1 MTQLSTNN
9 PNKVS
14 QNVLNQLPDFI
25 KSDFPAFEKFLEYY
39 YKSQEKTGQPQNIIN
54 QFQNYLDIDKYDF
67 SLIRSNTSLLEPV
80 TATSDV
86 ITVES
91 VDNFL
96 TNDGS
101 ILIGDEIIY
110 YERADKS
117 PEISL
122 TDGVSYEEFRE
133 KWIELQSPYLTFNGV
148 QRVFSL
154 LSEDNPIAPPSADH
168 VVVRLFGKYQIPNVD
183 FTISGTDIIFTDA
196 PRSPNPSDSVEET
209 AIFYLKGFL
218 QDPIQLV
225 DGIASQFNSSNKE
238 YNITVSGNRYN
249 PVLDVYLN
257 VIIGDNL
264 LVPFIDY
271 SVVTEGL
278 NTVLK
283 LKNAPASDARAYIA
297 SIEAPISSFGSG
309 ATAVAQIGADG
320 DLSGIK
326 VKNGGSNYRIQ
337 YPPSVDIVT
346 TESGG
351 GASAYSLVNGIKSLS
366 LLGGGA
372 GYSDL
377 NPPIVDIEVPTIA
390 GGIPAKATA
399 IVQNG
404 TVTGIN
410 LDNSGSN
417 YTFTPRVTFRDPGG
431 CKFSTPSIDVNGSL
445 DPDTFNITSGGTGYT
460 VPPTVYIDPPTGA
473 DPVQAE
479 INVTVEEGTVTGF
492 VVTNRGRGYVTAP
505 RIAVIDPGAA
515 QILDVQVD
523 STGRVIDIE
532 LLSGGSGYVDIP
544 SIYIVD
550 NRKDASGAYI
560 GGSGALASASIFN
573 GQITDINITNF
584 GSGYDPA
591 TPPKVVIQRP
601 PSANASAVVGFGEVT
616 GFRVTEAGSKY
627 TKAQFVGCS
636 RGVSSIV
643 GYDTDGNVIYDNQT
657 YPAAH
662 TIDQSVTC
670 LDGVFIEKML
680 TKFTEQ
686 YLPDI
691 PKIDLDKININ
702 TVIKNIRTFYSSKG
716 TPGSIAYLFK
726 ILYGEDVS
734 VSYPKEQIVKPSS
747 ASWQVD
753 TILRCVVVSGD
764 SRNLQ
769 DGLLQQFPDQV
780 DPNITSAQALIEN
793 YISIKTS
800 ELEIFE
806 LVLSEET
813 IVGNFTIPY
822 KTKLAEAISTTDSVI
837 TVDSTIGWPER
848 NGEIMI
854 GNELIRYKEKS
865 LNQFIEC
872 TRSVNNVVEDWDAAT
887 EVNSNFYV
895 YVNYGLETEVL
906 VRVVGIIKAENTT
919 LTDDGTYYLPGD
931 KLTVS
936 KLGASEVTPLL
947 NTWNY
952 NVKKLVSVDRI
963 EFGGV
968 NNQTATVY
976 CNNPHGLLV
985 GDQVTIYGA
994 NPILFNGTYFVQSR
1008 ESTTVFKYQL
1018 AQPAALV
1025 PQGNILI
1032 SVDLNRGK
1040 SDVESIN
1047 NVISIYTTN
1056 IQNAF
1061 FNDDYVYIAASGIPN
1076 YKIGPFAGQ
1085 ALIPGNQ
1092 RKLMRFPRVSQ
1103 TISTKDTIQP
1113 GPIGSWVNGVSIWS
1127 YKSDLKKVFGKIT
1140 AINITEQGDSYDAAS
1155 PPALTISGGN
1165 GTGATGEV
1173 VINGSIT
1180 AIEVNDKGSN
1190 YTDPPLVSIV
1200 GGGGSGASATAVVTN
1215 KEVSRILI
1223 NSGGTGYTTKPEI
1236 TIVGG
1241 GGQGATAEAEVRG
1254 SISAVNITN
1263 AGTDY
1268 TSEPTVSLSSG
1279 EGAQAQAIVQNGR
1292 IISIAVIN
1300 AGNGYTTPPIVEI
1313 YGNGFGAIAR
1323 ANIDTDGENAGRV
1336 TSINIVNRGINYEAG
1351 TTVIVLRSVGSNA
1364 KFTASVQDW
1373 TYNLAVNTPL
1383 DDAQGSV
1390 FSGYNNQYG
1399 GEYAHFTNP
1408 KRLRF
1413 VLGDNLLEDTQ
1424 GNLTEATSN
1433 IEHSP
1438 IIGWAFDGN
1447 PIYGPYGYTDPTN
1460 QSSNIRRLEP
1470 SYRLKTEL
1478 VLEVQTN
1485 PNPVRTGGPLLS
1497 VDPAGTFTEDY
1508 EYTFGRGDLDRYNGR
1523 FGKTPEFPEGTYA
1536 YFICI
1541 DATSVG
1547 NPVFPYII
1555 GPDFNSS
1562 VDKWNLSATAT
1573 QVNIPTGVIR
1583 YRDPYENVDIDVERQ
1598 PNATADLL
1606 TTEDGLE
1613 LTFDPI
1619 WEDAD
1624 GDGTIDTNYQTDHDG
1639 DSATPMQRLAI
1650 RKDDRVFRLTYD
1662 TNSINMEV
1670 GQTYVI
1676 PAYNTTNGQFAQ
1688 SSGPL
1693 NFQVLRDGI
1702 TPTTVLGRVVSAE
1715 SFNPAFDG
1723 TYDQYIGLD
1732 FAYTDDN
1739 GVTTTANIVDIEFIG
1754 FQATVELDDDTAE
1767 ELTDVGSLLE
1777 ENKLELFDYFPKVR
1791 FDSKVDIEV
1800 ETITKFED
1808 AAVNGFVV
1816 ENPGDSYQVDDRL
1829 LFDNTDTEGYGISA
1843 TVKTIK
1849 GKTVG
1854 SYVTELIDDV
1864 PHGVVQTTSP
1874 HDLSVG
1880 DRVQMDYDPDNALE
1894 NRQYKV
1900 KVVNGIESITVT
1912 QTGTG
1917 YTDDVPISV
1926 DIDGDGQHAEIVPI
1940 VNTSNGTV
1948 STFNIVKSGNGF
1960 TENPKLII
1968 SHPQEFKKAEYFITG
1983 IQNLKDSVIRDV
1995 YISNITK
2002 DIYSCGDTVD
2012 QYGNRVGFIAKHSPA
2027 GDLVW
2032 QKQARS
2038 ESPNVNAG
2046 NTFCSFSTITVDE
2059 TSNTLDVYV
2068 AGTTK
2073 PNSLNVNYNP
2083 DIVLMKFNQNSSGSS
2098 ITIQYQKELAG
2109 ISGSTRLDEVSSIC
2123 KVGENKW
2130 VIGGH
2135 TNTNSSNPFDAF
2147 LIVFNENLGIQQKRK
2162 ISTPSDSEKV
2172 RRIRYNPDNNKFYV
2186 LLEIAPDTTSA
2197 VRSFA
2202 IATCE
2207 AQQFALA
2214 VENVRNYTTTS
2225 YNLWDADF
2233 DLDEFGDLFVS
2244 GTSYSGSNPI
2254 GVFVGKVTPDGA
2266 ITWGKRITPLGTIRN
2281 LSTKGGNVDVFGNYN
2296 VVINYELNES
2306 TASSEAFRKQS
2317 EIIKWKYDGTIVST
2331 NKLSV
2336 NRNITGFEVN
2346 AIEADNSGDP
2356 VTLGQA
2362 YRNEV
2367 VALFDFE
2374 ATTETEPV
2382 DTTGNMTNRNLIGDY
2397 YTGSN
2402 IASGAPA
2409 GKGSSRGLRINAYD
2423 GSAWSDTHFEINP
2436 ENNTGIW
2443 GYGDSFNTNGDWTI
2457 EGFFAVTETG
2467 LLQDSRLAGLGSS
2480 HHTLFGIG
2488 HGNEPGVTLQLNRS
2502 NKRLELYASATTQR
2516 TATPISSANNI
2527 IVNNIDY
2534 VHIAVTKSG
2543 NLFTMYA
2550 NGTAVGSGS
2559 LPSLTIPSTAKIYLG
2574 NSPNWTGASS
2584 GFTVDTAGSF
2594 DVDGF
2599 RISDNVRDFSAGADY
2614 VPDTTSEY
2622 NDYYKTYH
2630 YVNDTALIIKTD
2642 KNVDTTRQG
2651 TFIGASTKYHFTT
2664 AAYTYPTIIN
2674 QPMTVAGVT
2683 LASEGLQV
2691 LDYNDVNSSLVID
2704 TDPLTSLGDVWS
2716 SRTATI
2722 PALGGKKVK
2731 ATTTTF
2737 GKFYIEV
2744 AQVAQ
2749 ADNVLRLTFNQTY
2762 NINVGSQISQLNAS
2776 GQTLGVATV
2785 IDKDD
2790 QSLFI
2795 AQYGQQSTWQGFA
2808 GSGEIKSS
2816 GLEVNEIPSYQFA
2829 NVNFTTTQGTFI
2841 FDIPSGLSA
2850 RFKSYAQ
2857 EDFTVRIDDTAPA
2870 GSPYIIGS
2878 VITPTDTQVSYN
2890 ADRSQLTITG
2900 LTAVTQITLN
2910 TNLEKIL
2917 QISAVNQTD
2926 RVFYKTARAHRMSV
2940 GDNLFIEG
2948 NDESEFNGSFSV
2960 DKVISSREISIKLR
2974 NVAATA
2980 ISAFSAIDI
2989 YTKHPVLQMFYN
3001 HKYQFMLG
3009 DPSLEGYFLSFS
3021 KDNLFKL
3028 EYSFNS
3034 IQRVGTPGIRAGSD
3048 PEPYVQLTVNSEV
3061 TNISYYFD
3069 PSRTGADSPVGVGT
3083 YLDVIRSPYN
3093 GDFTITRLAGAT
3105 ITTGATIFKFP
3116 LFNETE
3122 SNASAS
3128 RVSYTTSSKA
3138 AVGPIGDIRLINGGG
3153 FYKKLPVISGIVSNR
3168 KIERV
3173 DITEPG
3179 TEYAVGEYT
3188 GVDITGDG
3196 EGGKVNI
3203 TVEDG
3208 TDDDGNTIPGQISE
3222 VTVTDP
3228 GKNYTTATIDI
3239 ESIPGILG
3247 PSLAGSG
3254 ADLNVVIP
3262 PNGVGASVF
3271 VKADQIGKIKKL
3283 KNNNFG
3289 FDYTH
3294 DYTLRPEIT
3303 FPVNVQLT
3311 STSILDSITVTDP
3324 GSGYATPPTVII
3336 SGGGGEGATAE
3347 ATIRNGRIDQIE
3359 VKDPGSGYSSEP
3371 AVTLKSS
3378 FNYVVNLDLNLL
3390 QFSFPH
3396 GITNGAPVTV
3406 QVVDDGSGVDPALPI
3421 SSFGRL
3427 STTTTYYAISGITNS
3442 LEDDQLRL
3450 ALTQDNANIGDFL
3463 SFTNAGDGRQVLL
3476 TDSFGGAAEANVI
3489 TGRFLAGEFVYQGPT
3504 QDQATAVGYVSENDG
3519 WQEGPRILKIVD
3531 YTGDFTAGERLT
3543 GTISKASGTVDNL
3556 SIAKG
3561 VLEVGAITSTPGR
3574 FIDDVGKPSE
3584 IIQKIQ
3590 DSYFY
3595 QDFSYSVKAPVSIT
3609 DWRDVL
3615 TTNVHPAGFK
3625 VFGELGLVESG
3636 FIENKTTAFELT
3648 KSVNLA
3654 ESAIVP
3660 NLQNFTLV
3668 EPVYTDFDNTE
3679 VRFRQ
3684 KNLTSSE
3691 QILTSTCQKIEDI
3704 SQQFDGEKISFEL
3717 NVKNLNDDGQVV
3729 TEPVIAN
3736 ANQLIITLNGIVQ
3749 APGEAFTVQGS
3760 NIVFANPPQPP
3771 ANVQY
3776 ATTQLDFK
3784 NIKRMNL
3791 SNISGIFPLIGGTVR
3806 GIVSDVDVRVVAVGQ
3821 TTVDFY
3827 YENNTDALQVGEN
3840 VFSSATGFNAVLDS
3854 ITDVVRQNLFQFK
3867 EPIENLRGD
3876 KATVEQVNLEGNNG
3890 VVLTTVP
3897 SGMSASGNTF
3907 DVADGYQLSTIS
3919 LTQNGTGYIDT
3930 PEGIPTVGGSGS
3942 GLTVELDANSIG
3954 EIVSVK
3960 IANRGSGYQIG
3971 DVVTLAGG
3979 DSQGQIT
3986 IVADVGGVYQ
3996 IDAER
4001 FTIVSITGNTVT
4013 ANRGTDGTAV
4023 VGHATNSNVFGTE
4036 IEVGDTVV
4044 LSKTAGTYQST
4055 PGLFDIVIGDII
4067 IGSKSGIVAEV
4078 IGIQSYRDPVTNEA
4092 NNQVIISEGS
4102 SFFGLVFN
4110 RITSIDFQNVVLDNI
4125 SQTQLQL
4132 TDLADS
4138 TIEFNTKFPNAEE
4151 VSNIILEYQ
4160 NATGAFTINEQIR
4173 NNIVNYS
4180 NLAGDLTDGET
4191 IRIYK
4196 LAYNNAKYTPDG
4208 LLTSGDIIR
4217 TENATAEVIGTNY
4230 ARNFVYLGKVARRAT
4245 DLNVPISAGG
4255 AIISTLQKKFGTGSL
4270 YLNGTARIDIP
4281 SNNEFAFGNNDYA
4294 IEAQIYANSA
4304 ALSSTATIF
4313 DFRAS
4318 SATEQA
4324 IRIYLESGQLRYN
4337 VNGSDILVSGATT
4350 IAQDTWTH
4358 IALTRDSNTIKMFIN
4373 GAQIANGSDSTSYV
4387 AKPITIGQDYNNANG
4402 FTGYIDEV
4410 RISSDSRYT
4419 TAFTPPTGMYQ
4430 GDNNTLLLL
4439 HFDGA
4444 NLSTTFQDWSG
4455 APTWNEGDQFVN
4467 GTVDFRYY
4475 DASNEILNN
4484 RALISS
4490 EAVYQL
4496 DLQYPRLHVPLLAE
4510 DIAIQYGEYFYDV
4523 IISNLDFIANEAYE
4537 IINPAVPS
4545 GTVAQDCIDDV
4556 KDVVRNI
4563 AYNLKYGF
4571 NSKVWDAAKL
4581 YSNQG
4586 VLQHL
4591 TGVTAA
4597 SISVFNKAR
4606 DLTQDVINNNPITK
4620 QGSHSFTQVTND
4632 NIPFLFGGYTAA
4644 MNRIIAL
4651 TEIVTDTLQDPDG
4664 TVDPVQYSQSVAV
4677 LERTHPSYAYC
4688 QRDAGL
4694 WIDAICYDL
4703 RNTGNSKSWDAAANY
4718 VDRTDPAN
4726 VTINHVAGEE
4736 GETVWAVDKVRDFCI
4751 DVMRGNL
4758 IDIIGD
4764 HGLTQVVDQTITR
4777 DNTAGTTFTPS
4788 NATYD
4793 PATGDLVLTI
4803 GSHSLVVGQRVRI
4816 LDEAIR
4822 FTCSQD
4828 GNSSNHDYPRSTDP
4842 ASDTDLVITAED
4854 ATTITVNVGVSGPND
4869 QYTHAFVSAVSNSV
4883 STVAQCAN
4891 VASAIRTY
4899 ADIISDTIEQ
4909 ANLGSPVDHLG
4920 TVTRVQAAKP
4930 YAAGIVD
4937 ATVVSEFTCNK
4948 EFPDDDLFIST
4959 QLWPD
4964 SQSRF
4969 KDAATLIRKNA
4980 GIIVDETAGDM
4991 LNRYPDLTVDM
5002 PRNASGASNLGTLRC
5017 KTDLSLLLN
5026 AIADDIEFGGSGNT
5040 TTAFKFY
5047 LGENGEILHIRL
5059 QLLQSLYAH
5068 ERLAFYAKQAIDGTL
5083 TTTYSDR
5090 VVIPPAG
5097 ITNDPGGCQNVK
5109 DAIDTLVDL
5118 INETLAPTGDRFRD
5132 AGDLLLFNQTYIAE
5146 EAVGLMQEEFSYV
5159 NSAGITIQTFE
5170 YPGGQTDGKAKCVRD
5185 MKEIIKSVVSDLL
5198 VGGNFSSVEAAKLYL
5213 DSNLKVNHVED
5224 QIAATVE
5231 AIERVGFLA
5240 KKAVNNLLQD
5250 IGAGQNSPEYY
5261 VPRFTLETAFTDDTI
5276 TDSQDDGDISNYGS
5290 RDCTNVR
5297 SAIDTLISTIIEI
5310 LAPGSEPARSANQQV
5325 MFGREYI
5332 DAELRSV
5339 VIGDW
5344 GDVWKIPTGDWAANR
5359 SYTQGT
5365 LVINAGNIYEAQNT
5379 ETSGSVAPVH
5389 STGIV
5394 IDATLDEQDPNNN
5407 VDPVGVNWKFIEFG
5421 KDYWLDQ
5428 VIEDALYDNI
5438 TTPDLV
5444 TAPFQVEDATY
5455 APASGNLVLTIKNHG
5470 LTTQDKI
5477 RITPNSL
5484 TFTCDMD
5491 GNNSYKTYPRPTD
5504 PAFKEAMTI
5513 AAVTTNTVTVNVGA
5527 SPTVNYTV
5535 TNATY
5540 DEQGGDLV
5548 LTIGNHNLFEGTAI
5562 RLADNSIT
5570 FTCTQDGNTSN
5581 NSYPRPGVDPYAGT
5595 AINIKEV
5602 SHDAY
5607 DIDDATYV
5615 PSTGV
5620 MTLEV
5625 IGHPFA
5631 NGDKVRFVDESIV
5644 FTCGLD
5650 NDLTEHA
5657 YPRSSDPFSYKWLTV
5672 SNVNG
5677 SNFDVNV
5684 GISSN
5689 TSTHTFKYALTE
5701 ALDHQT
5707 GTITVNVGV
5716 GAEADQYPHTFVSA
5730 TSNGVITGGGYN
5742 HTFIEAADNAIQ
5754 GPTRV
5759 AGFNNT
5765 ATIDNLILL
5774 DSPVENEVAGV
5785 NIFPVGE
5792 REQFGAGGWTITG
5805 GTISADA
5812 TAAPD
5817 GTTTADKY
5825 IPGNNQLEKV
5835 VERTYNLPSFDTFDD
5850 NTIKFDNTN
5859 ETFDEGAA
5867 TSFQEYTWSCFVK
5880 EGEYFKFRHSISWS
5894 ATDKAEFTWDAVTG
5908 AVGPSLFIN
5917 GNVVVGDGLDA
5928 GTPIPE
5934 SDLQKGLTWGVKP
5947 YGFGW
5952 FRPFITIR
5960 VPFGISQ
5967 LYIKEYMLNNSGTLA
5982 GAGSE
5987 GDGSSG
5993 SFIWGAKLVKGR
6005 LDPFEAASG
6014 QKFFVSDEYNIKKF
6028 IINKAEDLIELQ
6040 LNQNQVNPAPESGTI
6055 PFYDPQL
6062 PENYNTANQMLRF
6075 TNTFNLYRAQLQDSD
6090 YWINLDIVSGITVPD
6105 QTFVAGGGRNVPIAL
6120 TKEIVGSDF
6129 FYGLSSD
6136 GYGEIEKITFSEAT
6150 VAKVYK
6156 RFKFNGDQVTL
6167 GTALADFELGE
6178 TVQTTGNAANTGTIY
6193 ALWADEN
6200 FRYMDVVVTGGTF
6213 SLYDG
6218 ITGGAAGTA
6227 LAGGTN
6233 LVGSFTGLTNA
6244 GADSNRVQGS
6254 YTVAAIGGNGSGATF
6269 DVSVDDTGAANVVI
6283 NSGGTGYSVSEV
6295 LTLQD
6300 VNMGNGGGSDITL
6313 TVDTLTNAGIQE
6325 STDRLQIIDLVNGA
6339 GFSAGYAF
6347 KGYTSTYEA
6356 DTTNFIKN
6364 SGAVINNL
6372 GGKLTIDTE
6381 SIQGSFETTSVVYP
6395 DATRISLDIINHPG
6409 ITSSIDVGDN
6419 IVATGYQRLGIN
6431 LTGIYATSDFTVGT
6445 FVYQA
6450 NSNGSQIFQGAYGY
6464 VTGWDDANNFLYVS
6478 PIGDSVFQNGLNV
6491 AQYPVG
6497 NTNTPTIFGSIGTT
6511 VTQST
6516 VAYGTITRIDEV
6528 GLARRV
6534 YLSDVVGTFSGY
6546 DTVVSDAGFKA
6557 ASYVKVDI
6565 QGRTSRYFVGF
6576 DGIQTAFKLTQNN
6589 GTPYFP
6595 DPEGHMMIFVNG
6607 ILQPPG
6613 ATGSYSAFSD
6623 TIQFNEAP
6631 TLGSS
6636 FTGFYLG
6643 KMRQLD
6649 DISFEF
6655 DSLRSS
6661 FNLKRDG
6668 TFYSLGLTEGVQA
6681 TESIIADN
6689 NIIISLNGVIQEP
6702 GIGFELVGS
6711 RVVFKE
6717 VPRVGSTFVG
6727 FAYIG
6732 SDADVTRSEVV
6743 PPIESG
6749 DFLDIQGETVDRE
6762 VAVIESANTL
6772 VTFEYIGS
6780 IFGRDAQGEANI
6792 LKGRIDGVQVTNP
6805 GSGYTNRPTVRVDSS
6820 SGFDGEI
6827 KALVGV
6833 SRVDTTNPGT
6843 GYGYPE
6849 VDVLTTVPSDYTSPD
6864 VTLYGEEPYF
6874 SVEIT
6879 DPEVQDVTPDL
6890 IETIT
6895 SGDIPGQGTSD
6906 PTQTPTAITDF
6917 ATTGTSNLSNVWISG
6932 S

>member
-1 MTQLSTNN
+1 MTTSN

-39 YKSQEKTGQPQNIIN
+39 YKSQEKTGQPQNIISE
-54 QFQNYLDIDKYDF
+54 FQNYLDIDQYDF
-67 SLIRSNTSLLEPV
+67 SLIRSTTSLLEPV
-80 TATSDV
+80 TNNSDV

-117 PEISL
+117 PEISI

-133 KWIELQSPYLTFNGV
+133 KWIEIQSPYLTFNGV
-148 QRVFSL
+148 QRVFPL

-168 VVVRLFGKYQIPNVD
+168 VVIRLFGKYQIPNVD
-183 FTISGTDIIFTDA
+183 FTIAGTDIVFTDA

-218 QDPIQLV
+218 QDPIQIV
-225 DGIASQFNSSNKE
+225 DDISTDFNSSKKE

-271 SVVTEGL
+271 AVVTEGS

-283 LKNAPASDARAYIA
+283 LKNAPPSDARSYIA

-309 ATAVAQIGADG
+309 ATAVGQIGATG
-320 DLSGIK
+320 NLSGIK
-326 VKNGGSNYRIQ
+326 VKNGGSNYRIE

-351 GASAYSLVNGIKSLS
+351 GAAAYSLVNGIKSLS

-377 NPPIVDIEVPTIA
+377 NPPIVDIEPPTVV

-431 CKFSTPSIDVNGSL
+431 CKFTEPSIDVNGSL
-445 DPDTFNITSGGTGYT
+445 DPDTFNIESGGTGYT
-460 VPPTVYIDPPTGA
+460 VPPTVYIDAPTGT

-479 INVTVEEGTVTGF
+479 ITVTVEEGTVTGF
-492 VVTNRGRGYVTAP
+492 VVTNRGRGYITAP

-515 QILDVQVD
+515 QVFDVIVD

-584 GSGYDPA
+584 GSGYDA
-591 TPPKVVIQRP
+591 TNPPKVVIQRP

-616 GFRVTEAGSKY
+616 GFRVTEAGTKY

-636 RGVSSIV
+636 RGVSGIV

-657 YPAAH
+657 YPVTH
-662 TIDQSVTC
+662 SIDQSVTC

-734 VSYPKEQIVKPSS
+734 VSYPKEQIIKPSS

-753 TILRCVVVSGD
+753 TILRCVVVAGD
-764 SRNLQ
+764 STNLQ
-769 DGLLQQFPDQV
+769 DGLLQQFQDQV
-780 DPNITSAQALIEN
+780 DPNITNAQALIEN

-813 IVGNFTIPY
+813 IIGNFTIPY

-848 NGEIMI
+848 NGEILI

-895 YVNYGLETEVL
+895 YVNYGLDTEVL

-968 NNQTATVY
+968 SNQTATVY

-1018 AQPAALV
+1018 VQPAALI

-1103 TISTKDTIQP
+1103 TISTKDSIQP

-1140 AINITEQGDSYDAAS
+1140 TINITEQGDSYDAAS

-1180 AIEVNDKGSN
+1180 AIEVNAKGSN

-1241 GGQGATAEAEVRG
+1241 GGSGATAEAEVRG

-1300 AGNGYTTPPIVEI
+1300 AGNGYTTPPVVEI

-1351 TTVIVLRSVGSNA
+1351 TTVIILRSVGSNA

-1373 TYNLAVNTPL
+1373 TYNLAVNTNL

-1413 VLGDNLLEDTQ
+1413 VLGDNLLEDTS

-1433 IEHSP
+1433 IAHSP

-1470 SYRLKTEL
+1470 SYKLRTEL
-1478 VLEVQTN
+1478 VLEPQTN
-1485 PNPVRTGGPLLS
+1485 PTPIRTGGPLLS
-1497 VDPAGTFTEDY
+1497 VDAAGTFTEDY
-1508 EYTFGRGDLDRYNGR
+1508 EYTFGEGDLDRYNGR

-1541 DATSVG
+1541 DTTAVG

-1624 GDGTIDTNYQTDHDG
+1624 GDGTIDTNYLTDHDG
-1639 DSATPMQRLAI
+1639 LVETPMQRLST
-1650 RKDDRVFRLTYD
+1650 RNDDRVFRLSYD
-1662 TNSINMEV
+1662 TNNINMEV

-1676 PAYNTTNGQFAQ
+1676 PAYTTTNEQFAQ
-1688 SSGPL
+1688 STSAL

-1702 TPTTVLGRVVSAE
+1702 TATTVLGRIVSAE
-1715 SFNPAFDG
+1715 NFNPAFDG

-1732 FAYTDDN
+1732 FTYTDDN
-1739 GVTTTANIVDIEFIG
+1739 GASTTANIVDIEFIG
-1754 FQATVELDDDTAE
+1754 FQATVELNDDTAE

-1843 TVKTIK
+1843 TVKTIQ
-1849 GKTVG
+1849 GKSVG
-1854 SYVTELIDDV
+1854 SYVTELINDV

-1880 DRVQMDYDPDNALE
+1880 DRVQMNYEPSNALE

-1917 YTDDVPISV
+1917 YTDDIPLSI
-1926 DIDGDGQHAEIVPI
+1926 DIDGDGQHAEILPI

-1960 TENPKLII
+1960 TDNPKLII

-2012 QYGNRVGFIAKHSPA
+2012 QYGNRVGFVAKHSPA
-2027 GDLVW
+2027 GDIVW

-2059 TSNTLDVYV
+2059 TSSTLDVYV

-2135 TNTNSSNPFDAF
+2135 TNTNSSNPFDAY

-2186 LLEIAPDTTSA
+2186 LLEIAPNTTSA
-2197 VRSFA
+2197 VKTFA

-2207 AQQFALA
+2207 AQQFAL
-2214 VENVRNYTTTS
+2214 VVDNVRNYTTS
-2225 YNLWDADF
+2225 GYNLWDADF

-2266 ITWGKRITPLGTIRN
+2266 ITWGKRITPNGTIRN
-2281 LSTKGGNVDVFGNYN
+2281 LNTQGGNVDVFGNYN
-2296 VVINYELNES
+2296 IVINYELNES

-2317 EIIKWKYDGTIVST
+2317 EIIKWKYDGTIVSS

-2336 NRNITGFEVN
+2336 NRNITGFDVN

-2356 VTLGQA
+2356 VTVGQA

-2367 VALFDFE
+2367 VGLFDFE
-2374 ATTETEPV
+2374 ATSETEPV

-2402 IASGAPA
+2402 IASGAPS

-2443 GYGDSFNTNGDWTI
+2443 GYGDSFNTNGNWTI
-2457 EGFFAVTETG
+2457 EGFFAVTETT

-2527 IVNNIDY
+2527 IVNDIDY
-2534 VHIAVTKSG
+2534 VHIALTKSG
-2543 NLFTMYA
+2543 NLFTIYA

-2574 NSPNWTGASS
+2574 NSPNWTSASS

-2599 RISDNVRDFSAGADY
+2599 RITDNVRDFSAGADY
-2614 VPDTTSEY
+2614 VPDNTSEY
-2622 NDYYKTYH
+2622 NEYYKTYH
-2630 YVNDTALIIKTD
+2630 YVNDTALLIKTD
-2642 KNVDTTRQG
+2642 KNVDATRQG
-2651 TFIGASTKYHFTT
+2651 TFIGSSTKYHFTT
-2664 AAYTYPTIIN
+2664 DAYTYPSIIN
-2674 QPMTVAGVT
+2674 QPLTVGAVT

-2691 LDYNDVNSSLVID
+2691 LDYNDVNSSLVLD

-2731 ATTTTF
+2731 ATTTTY

-2749 ADNVLRLTFNQTY
+2749 ADNVLRLSLNQTY
-2762 NINVGSQISQLNAS
+2762 NIDVGSTISQLNAA

-2785 IDKDD
+2785 IDKDNT
-2790 QSLFI
+2790 SIFI

-2808 GSGEIKSS
+2808 NSGEIKSS
-2816 GLEVNEIPSYQFA
+2816 GTEINEIPSYQFA
-2829 NVNFTTTQGTFI
+2829 NVDFTTTQGTFI
-2841 FDIPSGLSA
+2841 FDIPAGLSA

-2878 VITPTDTQVSYN
+2878 VITPSDTQVAYN
-2890 ADRSQLTITG
+2890 ADRSQVTISG
-2900 LTAVTQITLN
+2900 LTAVTKITLN

-2917 QISAVNQTD
+2917 QLSAVNQTD
-2926 RVFYKTARAHRMSV
+2926 KVFYKTARAHRMAV

-2948 NDESEFNGSFSV
+2948 NDEAEFNGSFAV
-2960 DKVISSREISIKLR
+2960 DRVISSREISVQLR
-2974 NVAATA
+2974 SVAATA

-3083 YLDVIRSPYN
+3083 YLDVIKSPYN

-3116 LFNETE
+3116 LFDETE
-3122 SNASAS
+3122 SSASAS
-3128 RVSYTTSSKA
+3128 RVNYTTSSKA

-3173 DITEPG
+3173 DISEPG

-3228 GKNYTTATIDI
+3228 GKNYTIATIDI
-3239 ESIPGILG
+3239 ESISGILG
-3247 PSLAGSG
+3247 SGLAGSG
-3254 ADLNVVIP
+3254 ADLNVIIP

-3336 SGGGGEGATAE
+3336 NGGGGLGATAE

-3359 VKDPGSGYSSEP
+3359 VKDPGAGYSSEP
-3371 AVTLKSS
+3371 SVTLKSS
-3378 FNYVVNLDLNLL
+3378 FNYVINLDLNLL

-3476 TDSFGGAAEANVI
+3476 TDSFGGSAEANVI
-3489 TGRFLAGEFVYQGPT
+3489 TGRFLAGEFVYQGIN
-3504 QDQATAVGYVSENDG
+3504 QEDATAFGFVSENDG
-3519 WQEGPRILKIVD
+3519 WQEGPRILKIVN
-3531 YTGDFTAGERLT
+3531 YTGDFTSGERLT

-3561 VLEVGAITSTPGR
+3561 VLEVGAITTTPGR

-3609 DWRDVL
+3609 DWREVL

-3636 FIENKTTAFELT
+3636 VIENKTTAFELT

-3704 SQQFDGEKISFEL
+3704 SQLFDGEQISFEL

-3760 NIVFANPPQPP
+3760 NIVFADPPQPP

-3791 SNISGIFPLIGGTVR
+3791 SNISGIFPLIGGTIR
-3806 GIVSDVDVRVVAVGQ
+3806 GIVSDIDAKVVAVGQ

-3827 YENNTDALQVGEN
+3827 YLNNTDAFSIGEN

-3854 ITDVVRQNLFQFK
+3854 IDDVVRQNLFQFK

-3876 KATVEQVNLEGNNG
+3876 QATVEQVNLEGNNG

-3907 DVADGYQLSTIS
+3907 DVADGYQLADITLS
-3919 LTQNGTGYIDT
+3919 QNGTGYIDT
-3930 PEGIPTVGGSGS
+3930 PEGLPTVGGSGS
-3942 GLTVELDANSIG
+3942 GLTVELDANSTG
-3954 EIVSVK
+3954 EIISVK

-3979 DSQGQIT
+3979 NSQGQIT

-4023 VGHATNSNVFGTE
+4023 VGHATNSNVYGTS
-4036 IEVGDTVV
+4036 IEVGDSVV

-4078 IGIQSYRDPVTNEA
+4078 IGIQSY
-4092 NNQVIISEGS
+4092 
-4102 SFFGLVFN
+4102 
-4110 RITSIDFQNVVLDNI
+4110 
-4125 SQTQLQL
+4125 
-4132 TDLADS
+4132 
-4138 TIEFNTKFPNAEE
+4138 
-4151 VSNIILEYQ
+4151 
-4160 NATGAFTINEQIR
+4160 
-4173 NNIVNYS
+4173 
-4180 NLAGDLTDGET
+4180 
-4191 IRIYK
+4191 
-4196 LAYNNAKYTPDG
+4196 
-4208 LLTSGDIIR
+4208 
-4217 TENATAEVIGTNY
+4217 
-4230 ARNFVYLGKVARRAT
+4230 
-4245 DLNVPISAGG
+4245 
-4255 AIISTLQKKFGTGSL
+4255 
-4270 YLNGTARIDIP
+4270 
-4281 SNNEFAFGNNDYA
+4281 
-4294 IEAQIYANSA
+4294 
-4304 ALSSTATIF
+4304 
-4313 DFRAS
+4313 
-4318 SATEQA
+4318 
-4324 IRIYLESGQLRYN
+4324 
-4337 VNGSDILVSGATT
+4337 
-4350 IAQDTWTH
+4350 
-4358 IALTRDSNTIKMFIN
+4358 
-4373 GAQIANGSDSTSYV
+4373 
-4387 AKPITIGQDYNNANG
+4387 
-4402 FTGYIDEV
+4402 
-4410 RISSDSRYT
+4410 
-4419 TAFTPPTGMYQ
+4419 
-4430 GDNNTLLLL
+4430 
-4439 HFDGA
+4439 
-4444 NLSTTFQDWSG
+4444 
-4455 APTWNEGDQFVN
+4455 
-4467 GTVDFRYY
+4467 
-4475 DASNEILNN
+4475 
-4484 RALISS
+4484 
-4490 EAVYQL
+4490 
-4496 DLQYPRLHVPLLAE
+4496 
-4510 DIAIQYGEYFYDV
+4510 
-4523 IISNLDFIANEAYE
+4523 
-4537 IINPAVPS
+4537 
-4545 GTVAQDCIDDV
+4545 
-4556 KDVVRNI
+4556 
-4563 AYNLKYGF
+4563 
-4571 NSKVWDAAKL
+4571 
-4581 YSNQG
+4581 
-4586 VLQHL
+4586 
-4591 TGVTAA
+4591 
-4597 SISVFNKAR
+4597 
-4606 DLTQDVINNNPITK
+4606 
-4620 QGSHSFTQVTND
+4620 
-4632 NIPFLFGGYTAA
+4632 
-4644 MNRIIAL
+4644 
-4651 TEIVTDTLQDPDG
+4651 
-4664 TVDPVQYSQSVAV
+4664 
-4677 LERTHPSYAYC
+4677 
-4688 QRDAGL
+4688 
-4694 WIDAICYDL
+4694 
-4703 RNTGNSKSWDAAANY
+4703 
-4718 VDRTDPAN
+4718 
-4726 VTINHVAGEE
+4726 
-4736 GETVWAVDKVRDFCI
+4736 
-4751 DVMRGNL
+4751 
-4758 IDIIGD
+4758 
-4764 HGLTQVVDQTITR
+4764 
-4777 DNTAGTTFTPS
+4777 
-4788 NATYD
+4788 
-4793 PATGDLVLTI
+4793 
-4803 GSHSLVVGQRVRI
+4803 
-4816 LDEAIR
+4816 
-4822 FTCSQD
+4822 
-4828 GNSSNHDYPRSTDP
+4828 
-4842 ASDTDLVITAED
+4842 
-4854 ATTITVNVGVSGPND
+4854 
-4869 QYTHAFVSAVSNSV
+4869 
-4883 STVAQCAN
+4883 
-4891 VASAIRTY
+4891 
-4899 ADIISDTIEQ
+4899 
-4909 ANLGSPVDHLG
+4909 
-4920 TVTRVQAAKP
+4920 
-4930 YAAGIVD
+4930 
-4937 ATVVSEFTCNK
+4937 
-4948 EFPDDDLFIST
+4948 
-4959 QLWPD
+4959 
-4964 SQSRF
+4964 
-4969 KDAATLIRKNA
+4969 
-4980 GIIVDETAGDM
+4980 
-4991 LNRYPDLTVDM
+4991 
-5002 PRNASGASNLGTLRC
+5002 
-5017 KTDLSLLLN
+5017 LSL
-5026 AIADDIEFGGSGNT
+5026 I
-5040 TTAFKFY
+5040 
-5047 LGENGEILHIRL
+5047 HI
-5059 QLLQSLYAH
+5059 
-5068 ERLAFYAKQAIDGTL
+5068 
-5083 TTTYSDR
+5083 
-5090 VVIPPAG
+5090 
-5097 ITNDPGGCQNVK
+5097 
-5109 DAIDTLVDL
+5109 
-5118 INETLAPTGDRFRD
+5118 
-5132 AGDLLLFNQTYIAE
+5132 
-5146 EAVGLMQEEFSYV
+5146 
-5159 NSAGITIQTFE
+5159 
-5170 YPGGQTDGKAKCVRD
+5170 
-5185 MKEIIKSVVSDLL
+5185 
-5198 VGGNFSSVEAAKLYL
+5198 
-5213 DSNLKVNHVED
+5213 
-5224 QIAATVE
+5224 
-5231 AIERVGFLA
+5231 
-5240 KKAVNNLLQD
+5240 
-5250 IGAGQNSPEYY
+5250 
-5261 VPRFTLETAFTDDTI
+5261 
-5276 TDSQDDGDISNYGS
+5276 
-5290 RDCTNVR
+5290 
-5297 SAIDTLISTIIEI
+5297 
-5310 LAPGSEPARSANQQV
+5310 
-5325 MFGREYI
+5325 
-5332 DAELRSV
+5332 
-5339 VIGDW
+5339 
-5344 GDVWKIPTGDWAANR
+5344 
-5359 SYTQGT
+5359 
-5365 LVINAGNIYEAQNT
+5365 
-5379 ETSGSVAPVH
+5379 
-5389 STGIV
+5389 
-5394 IDATLDEQDPNNN
+5394 
-5407 VDPVGVNWKFIEFG
+5407 
-5421 KDYWLDQ
+5421 
-5428 VIEDALYDNI
+5428 
-5438 TTPDLV
+5438 
-5444 TAPFQVEDATY
+5444 
-5455 APASGNLVLTIKNHG
+5455 
-5470 LTTQDKI
+5470 
-5477 RITPNSL
+5477 
-5484 TFTCDMD
+5484 
-5491 GNNSYKTYPRPTD
+5491 
-5504 PAFKEAMTI
+5504 
-5513 AAVTTNTVTVNVGA
+5513 
-5527 SPTVNYTV
+5527 
-5535 TNATY
+5535 
-5540 DEQGGDLV
+5540 
-5548 LTIGNHNLFEGTAI
+5548 
-5562 RLADNSIT
+5562 
-5570 FTCTQDGNTSN
+5570 
-5581 NSYPRPGVDPYAGT
+5581 
-5595 AINIKEV
+5595 
-5602 SHDAY
+5602 
-5607 DIDDATYV
+5607 
-5615 PSTGV
+5615 
-5620 MTLEV
+5620 
-5625 IGHPFA
+5625 
-5631 NGDKVRFVDESIV
+5631 
-5644 FTCGLD
+5644 
-5650 NDLTEHA
+5650 
-5657 YPRSSDPFSYKWLTV
+5657 
-5672 SNVNG
+5672 
-5677 SNFDVNV
+5677 
-5684 GISSN
+5684 
-5689 TSTHTFKYALTE
+5689 
-5701 ALDHQT
+5701 
-5707 GTITVNVGV
+5707 
-5716 GAEADQYPHTFVSA
+5716 
-5730 TSNGVITGGGYN
+5730 
-5742 HTFIEAADNAIQ
+5742 
-5754 GPTRV
+5754 
-5759 AGFNNT
+5759 
-5765 ATIDNLILL
+5765 
-5774 DSPVENEVAGV
+5774 
-5785 NIFPVGE
+5785 
-5792 REQFGAGGWTITG
+5792 
-5805 GTISADA
+5805 
-5812 TAAPD
+5812 
-5817 GTTTADKY
+5817 
-5825 IPGNNQLEKV
+5825 
-5835 VERTYNLPSFDTFDD
+5835 
-5850 NTIKFDNTN
+5850 
-5859 ETFDEGAA
+5859 
-5867 TSFQEYTWSCFVK
+5867 
-5880 EGEYFKFRHSISWS
+5880 
-5894 ATDKAEFTWDAVTG
+5894 
-5908 AVGPSLFIN
+5908 
-5917 GNVVVGDGLDA
+5917 
-5928 GTPIPE
+5928 
-5934 SDLQKGLTWGVKP
+5934 
-5947 YGFGW
+5947 
-5952 FRPFITIR
+5952 
-5960 VPFGISQ
+5960 
-5967 LYIKEYMLNNSGTLA
+5967 
-5982 GAGSE
+5982 
-5987 GDGSSG
+5987 
-5993 SFIWGAKLVKGR
+5993 
-6005 LDPFEAASG
+6005 
-6014 QKFFVSDEYNIKKF
+6014 
-6028 IINKAEDLIELQ
+6028 
-6040 LNQNQVNPAPESGTI
+6040 
-6055 PFYDPQL
+6055 
-6062 PENYNTANQMLRF
+6062 
-6075 TNTFNLYRAQLQDSD
+6075 
-6090 YWINLDIVSGITVPD
+6090 
-6105 QTFVAGGGRNVPIAL
+6105 
-6120 TKEIVGSDF
+6120 
-6129 FYGLSSD
+6129 
-6136 GYGEIEKITFSEAT
+6136 
-6150 VAKVYK
+6150 
-6156 RFKFNGDQVTL
+6156 
-6167 GTALADFELGE
+6167 
-6178 TVQTTGNAANTGTIY
+6178 
-6193 ALWADEN
+6193 
-6200 FRYMDVVVTGGTF
+6200 
-6213 SLYDG
+6213 
-6218 ITGGAAGTA
+6218 
-6227 LAGGTN
+6227 
-6233 LVGSFTGLTNA
+6233 
-6244 GADSNRVQGS
+6244 
-6254 YTVAAIGGNGSGATF
+6254 
-6269 DVSVDDTGAANVVI
+6269 
-6283 NSGGTGYSVSEV
+6283 
-6295 LTLQD
+6295 
-6300 VNMGNGGGSDITL
+6300 
-6313 TVDTLTNAGIQE
+6313 
-6325 STDRLQIIDLVNGA
+6325 
-6339 GFSAGYAF
+6339 
-6347 KGYTSTYEA
+6347 
-6356 DTTNFIKN
+6356 
-6364 SGAVINNL
+6364 
-6372 GGKLTIDTE
+6372 
-6381 SIQGSFETTSVVYP
+6381 
-6395 DATRISLDIINHPG
+6395 
-6409 ITSSIDVGDN
+6409 
-6419 IVATGYQRLGIN
+6419 
-6431 LTGIYATSDFTVGT
+6431 
-6445 FVYQA
+6445 
-6450 NSNGSQIFQGAYGY
+6450 
-6464 VTGWDDANNFLYVS
+6464 
-6478 PIGDSVFQNGLNV
+6478 
-6491 AQYPVG
+6491 
-6497 NTNTPTIFGSIGTT
+6497 
-6511 VTQST
+6511 
-6516 VAYGTITRIDEV
+6516 
-6528 GLARRV
+6528 
-6534 YLSDVVGTFSGY
+6534 
-6546 DTVVSDAGFKA
+6546 
-6557 ASYVKVDI
+6557 
-6565 QGRTSRYFVGF
+6565 
-6576 DGIQTAFKLTQNN
+6576 
-6589 GTPYFP
+6589 
-6595 DPEGHMMIFVNG
+6595 
-6607 ILQPPG
+6607 
-6613 ATGSYSAFSD
+6613 
-6623 TIQFNEAP
+6623 
-6631 TLGSS
+6631 
-6636 FTGFYLG
+6636 
-6643 KMRQLD
+6643 
-6649 DISFEF
+6649 
-6655 DSLRSS
+6655 
-6661 FNLKRDG
+6661 
-6668 TFYSLGLTEGVQA
+6668 
-6681 TESIIADN
+6681 
-6689 NIIISLNGVIQEP
+6689 
-6702 GIGFELVGS
+6702 
-6711 RVVFKE
+6711 
-6717 VPRVGSTFVG
+6717 
-6727 FAYIG
+6727 
-6732 SDADVTRSEVV
+6732 
-6743 PPIESG
+6743 
-6749 DFLDIQGETVDRE
+6749 
-6762 VAVIESANTL
+6762 
-6772 VTFEYIGS
+6772 
-6780 IFGRDAQGEANI
+6780 
-6792 LKGRIDGVQVTNP
+6792 
-6805 GSGYTNRPTVRVDSS
+6805 
-6820 SGFDGEI
+6820 
-6827 KALVGV
+6827 
-6833 SRVDTTNPGT
+6833 
-6843 GYGYPE
+6843 
-6849 VDVLTTVPSDYTSPD
+6849 
-6864 VTLYGEEPYF
+6864 
-6874 SVEIT
+6874 
-6879 DPEVQDVTPDL
+6879 
-6890 IETIT
+6890 
-6895 SGDIPGQGTSD
+6895 
-6906 PTQTPTAITDF
+6906 
-6917 ATTGTSNLSNVWISG
+6917 
-6932 S
+6932 